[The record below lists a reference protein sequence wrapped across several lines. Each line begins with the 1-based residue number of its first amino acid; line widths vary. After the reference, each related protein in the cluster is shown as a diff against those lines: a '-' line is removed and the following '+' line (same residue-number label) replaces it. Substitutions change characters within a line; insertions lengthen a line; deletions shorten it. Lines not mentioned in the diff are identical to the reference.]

1 MVGVSYNGNDIKAVQ
16 TGGIEQCCKTCAAT
30 AGCNAW
36 SYCNIAP
43 PLHCGDARHGFVDCY
58 LKTKAE
64 NPAGHMD
71 ARVSGIPGTG
81 CKPTYPP
88 ALPSAL
94 PSSPTSATTAAK
106 QGSKAAT
113 MTATATA
120 KSSPTSNKFRFFN
133 LIEDMEAGILAR
145 MPKAGS
151 GYVKDIGCTNTN
163 TEITCPKGVL
173 PTNLSTADM
182 SMYANLGADW
192 FTETR
197 QATRTSVGADGSVS
211 VTFETGHF
219 NSANNKVFV
228 QGSKEFITEAGEW
241 ALDSEA
247 GVVYLWPRDQATMAA
262 GKAVVTMATT
272 IRVLDILG
280 EGWDVGN
287 QATAIDFSG
296 IVFSGSDFSSH
307 YLLFQRT
314 NDTPVEFREG
324 MIRIENATD
333 VTVKDCAV
341 LDAGHSVSW
350 PSISVLSFYI
360 SFFLSGSVTF
370 S

>member
-1 MVGVSYNGNDIKAVQ
+1 
-16 TGGIEQCCKTCAAT
+16 
-30 AGCNAW
+30 
-36 SYCNIAP
+36 
-43 PLHCGDARHGFVDCY
+43 
-58 LKTKAE
+58 
-64 NPAGHMD
+64 
-71 ARVSGIPGTG
+71 
-81 CKPTYPP
+81 
-88 ALPSAL
+88 
-94 PSSPTSATTAAK
+94 
-106 QGSKAAT
+106 
-113 MTATATA
+113 
-120 KSSPTSNKFRFFN
+120 
-133 LIEDMEAGILAR
+133 
-145 MPKAGS
+145 
-151 GYVKDIGCTNTN
+151 
-163 TEITCPKGVL
+163 
-173 PTNLSTADM
+173 M

-341 LDAGHSVSW
+341 LDAGHSVRWS
-350 PSISVLSFYI
+350 SISVLSFYI